1 MPKTPFLEQK
11 SSIRGLGVAFIAM
24 MLFFIWLTYAVFTQ
38 KFISSVPVTITTSN
52 VGLAFPSNA
61 DVKLRGMIVGE
72 VRSVKPT
79 ATGVKINIA
88 MQPKTMHL
96 IPKDV
101 TAQIVPKTL
110 FGEKYISLVP
120 DANRS
125 PETLKAGD
133 NISTAVVPIEVE
145 TLLNDLYP
153 LLQAVQPAEL
163 SSTLTAVSTA
173 LSGRGEKLGTTLVDL
188 NKYLEQVNPDVPQL
202 INDLTTLGKVSDGY
216 AAAMP
221 ELGRL
226 LKNVVV
232 TGNTV
237 VAKRA
242 QLEAF
247 FQEGT
252 KLANSTSDLVDKN
265 GDNIVTLAREGR
277 PVVELLSRFSPTF
290 PCTFKALTDVVPHL
304 NSVFRGGKVHIN
316 LILEPLSPTSPSG
329 YAADESGT
337 IPSESQFDD
346 PKNADFL
353 APSCHTLPNTAKV
366 YSSEPGHY
374 TPLPPFEIFKLLG
387 FKTDHGKLDGRTA
400 IANDTLINMVQPSAD
415 GVDTTT
421 QRNDL
426 KSLLAAS
433 SGVSAADVP
442 DVASLMMGPMF
453 RDAEVK
459 VSEAR

>member
-1 MPKTPFLEQK
+1 MASNTLLDRK
-11 SSIRGLGVAFIAM
+11 SSIRAFGVAFIAM
-24 MLFFIWLTYAVFTQ
+24 MLFFLWLTYAVFTQ
-38 KFISSVPVTITTSN
+38 KFISSVPVTMTTSN
-52 VGLAFPSNA
+52 TGLAFPSNA

-79 ATGVKINIA
+79 ADGVLIKIA
-88 MQPKTMHL
+88 MQPSAMKV
-96 IPKDV
+96 IPRDV

-110 FGEKYISLVP
+110 FGEKYISLIP
-120 DANRS
+120 AANRS
-125 PETLKAGD
+125 SETLKAGD
-133 NISTAVVPIEVE
+133 NISQAVVPIEVE
-145 TLLNDLYP
+145 TLLNDIYP

-173 LSGRGEKLGTTLVDL
+173 LSGRGEKLGSTFVDL
-188 NKYLEQVNPDVPQL
+188 NNYLQQVNPDVPQL
-202 INDLTTLGKVSDGY
+202 INDLTKLGKVSDGY

-247 FQEGT
+247 YQEGT
-252 KLANSTSDLVDKN
+252 KLANTTSGFVEKN
-265 GDNIVTLAREGR
+265 GDNIVTLARDSR
-277 PVVELLSRFSPTF
+277 PVVELLAKFSPTF
-290 PCTFKALTDVVPHL
+290 PCTFKGLTGIVPRL
-304 NSVFRGGKVHIN
+304 DSVFRGGGVHID
-316 LILEPLSPTSPSG
+316 LELEPLSPSSPSG
-329 YAADESGT
+329 YGADETAT
-337 IPSESQFDD
+337 IPSAKQYAAEPAAQ
-346 PKNADFL
+346 
-353 APSCHTLPNTAKV
+353 PSCHTLPDVPYGQDN
-366 YSSEPGHY
+366 P
-374 TPLPPFEIFKLLG
+374 TPTPPFEVYKLLG
-387 FKTDHGKLDGRTA
+387 IKNDHGKFSNRAA

-421 QRNDL
+421 ERNDL

-453 RDAEVK
+453 RDAKVS